1 MKPRWNKPLT
11 DLQKPA
17 VNAIASGLLE
27 YEAQQLCLGEAVD
40 TDKCKKWVSKNK
52 YPFGIREY
60 HPYKVWCQ
68 EIKLAGDFLSTGI
81 AVKHYPMWRQAYKK
95 SRKPSDYNEKRKVT
109 YNPDQLSLF

>member
-1 MKPRWNKPLT
+1 MATLT
-11 DLQKPA
+11 DWQA
-17 VNAIASGLLE
+17 HCVHEIASGLLE

-40 TDKCKKWVSKNK
+40 TDKCKKWVSANK
-52 YPFGIREY
+52 YPFRVREN

-81 AVKHYPMWRQAYKK
+81 AVKHYQMWRQTYRK
-95 SRKPSDYNEKRKVT
+95 SRKPSDYNEKKKVT

>member
-1 MKPRWNKPLT
+1 MAALT
-11 DLQKPA
+11 DWQA
-17 VNAIASGLLE
+17 HCVHEIANGLLE

-52 YPFGIREY
+52 YPFGMRCN

-68 EIKLAGDFLSTGI
+68 EMQILDVFFSTGI
-81 AVKHYPMWRQAYKK
+81 AFKGYQTWRQGY
-95 SRKPSDYNEKRKVT
+95 RKPRKPNDYNEKKKVT